1 MNKNLNT
8 SKSVTSK
15 ESVSKMETVTV
26 LPPAAQPATRDSIKL
41 IALSPDAGTEN
52 LNAIL
57 IPVEDV
63 SSEKF
68 PLTEEEQASL
78 VHYEAI
84 IKRGLKTYLEVGEAL
99 FRIQTGRLYRAGHA
113 TFESY
118 VTTVWSFKRAHAYRL
133 INAYRVQESVQ
144 DETGTALNEAQA
156 RVLVPL
162 TTDQRHQV
170 LRRAKE
176 LAGDKK
182 RSAGHIKQAADEILG
197 RTPKAPRS
205 SKKGTQSE
213 DDQSNE
219 GGGEGKPTPLPPP
232 PAPSFGAG
240 MAGTVVRG
248 TVFNA
253 TKPID
258 QIIEQLRKTREAI
271 LESRDFDAAIALMFR
286 LEADLQVHVAKV
298 RFASINVTYGDTEPA
313 RELGAA

>member
-1 MNKNLNT
+1 
-8 SKSVTSK
+8 
-15 ESVSKMETVTV
+15 METAPIP
-26 LPPAAQPATRDSIKL
+26 LSAGQLATKDPIKL

-57 IPVEDV
+57 IPMEDV
-63 SSEKF
+63 SSEKS

-118 VTTVWSFKRAHAYRL
+118 VTTVWDFKRAHAYRL
-133 INAYRVQESVQ
+133 INAYRVQESIQ
-144 DETGTALNEAQA
+144 DETGTVLNEAQA

-162 TTDQRHQV
+162 TNDQRNQV
-170 LRRAKE
+170 LRRAKD

-182 RSAGHIKQAADEILG
+182 CSAGHLKQAADEILG

-205 SKKGTQSE
+205 SKKGTQTE
-213 DDQSNE
+213 DDQSNG

-248 TVFNA
+248 TVFSA

-258 QIIEQLRKTREAI
+258 QIIEQLRKSRGEI
-271 LESRDFDAAIALMFR
+271 LESRDFDAAIQLMFR
-286 LEADLQVHVAKV
+286 LEADLQAHVAKV